1 MQNRMYSPLLNPLV
15 EGINLDDYCVA
26 TYLIGAE
33 KNEDPITKA
42 NSIGIEQTTGS
53 WIDVAAETDEVRA
66 LYCSKVL
73 AIYEVP
79 DYENFT
85 NMSKELADKDMRFYV
100 IRIAYP
106 QINIEDNLPLLFA
119 TITGNIMSMPYLR
132 LLDIDFPAKFV
143 AKFKG
148 PKFGIQGIRD
158 ILGVKNRPLLNN
170 MIKPCT
176 GYTPEVGAQLFYDAA
191 LGGVDIIK
199 DDELISGDRAFNKLE
214 DRVKMNM
221 AAAAKADKI
230 KGETTMYTVN
240 ITDEV
245 HKLKDNAMRAIKAG
259 TNAIMVDA
267 FGIGLS
273 ALRSLAE
280 DPDVNVPIL
289 AHTCYGGAL
298 KTSPYQGVSSI
309 VLYKMMRMCGA
320 DIILIECPYGKFDN
334 LQSKYV
340 RSIQICQ
347 SKFYNIKTSLPFI
360 GGGVIPG
367 LIPTIMKDTGN
378 DVLLGCG
385 ASVHGFPTGPVD
397 GAKALRQAI
406 DACMAGVSLREA
418 AKTHKELEIGLK
430 KWGVYG
436 EENLKELYAI

>member
-1 MQNRMYSPLLNPLV
+1 MMNRLYSPLLNPMT

-33 KNEDPITKA
+33 KDEDPIIKA
-42 NSIGIEQTTGS
+42 ASIGIEQTTGS
-53 WIDVAAETDEVRA
+53 WTDVEAETDEVRA
-66 LYCSKVL
+66 KYAAKTLSVF
-73 AIYEVP
+73 EVP

-85 NMSKELADKDMRFYV
+85 YMKKDLADRDMRFYV
-100 IRIAYP
+100 IRIGFP
-106 QINIEDNLPLLFA
+106 QINIEDNMPLLFA
-119 TITGNIMSMPYLR
+119 TITGNITSMPYLR

-148 PKFGIQGIRD
+148 PKFGIAGIRK
-158 ILGVKNRPLLNN
+158 ILGVKDRPLLNN

-176 GYTPEVGAQLFYDAA
+176 GYTPEVGAKLFYDAA
-191 LGGVDIIK
+191 IGGVDIIK

-214 DRVKMNM
+214 DRVKLNM

-259 TNAIMVDA
+259 ANAIMVDA

-298 KTSPYQGVSSI
+298 KTSPYQGVSSN
-309 VLYKMMRMCGA
+309 VLFKLLRMCGA

-334 LQSKYV
+334 IQSKYI

-347 SKFYNIKTSLPFI
+347 GKFYDLKTSLPFI

-367 LIPTIMKDTGN
+367 LIPTIMQDTGY
-378 DVLLGCG
+378 DVLLGAG

-406 DACMAGVSLREA
+406 DACMEGVSLREA
-418 AKTHKELEIGLK
+418 AKDHTELEAAVN
-430 KWGVYG
+430 KWGIYG
-436 EENLKELYAI
+436 EENLKNLYAI